1 MLNDRQRR
9 LYELL
14 LLVDKP
20 IKQIDIGG
28 YIPEY
33 FTVNYDG
40 FHNTTERIILT
51 NDIRAINNDASIEK
65 IIISTHNGIC
75 IADKNRAIRFIQNQY
90 KAIFRKLKRIR
101 FLEKKAKLDNQFKI
115 FTDGNGDYVSAFKGE
130 EYGG

>member
-14 LLVDKP
+14 LLIDRP
-20 IKQIDIGG
+20 LKQTEIA
-28 YIPEY
+28 EY
-33 FTVNYDG
+33 MQEYRTTNFDY
-40 FHNTTERIILT
+40 HNTTERLILT

-75 IADKNRAIRFIQNQY
+75 RADKNKAIRFIQNQY

-130 EYGG
+130 EYDG